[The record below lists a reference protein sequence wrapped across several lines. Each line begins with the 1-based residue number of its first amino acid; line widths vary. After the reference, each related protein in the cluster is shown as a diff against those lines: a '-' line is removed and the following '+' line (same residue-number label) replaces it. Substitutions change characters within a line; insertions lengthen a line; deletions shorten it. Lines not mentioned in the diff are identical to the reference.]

1 MENIRVS
8 RAPVSIKLLMTSL
21 ICISGLIYL
30 VLLYHI
36 FQDCEM
42 KPSLIAKG
50 YCSMEALELTDH
62 AHKYLPYYSIYIFLI
77 PTLLFMFT
85 SFSEKIKRIFAVLP
99 YILIVIDI
107 ASMCLIALVSKSFSW
122 VLFFAGMFLAFTF
135 LLLFSLL
142 MYDIWFRKAVV
153 K

>member
-8 RAPVSIKLLMTSL
+8 RAPVSMKLLLTSL

-42 KPSLIAKG
+42 KPSLITKG
-50 YCSMEALELTDH
+50 YCSMEAMELTDH
-62 AHKYLPYYSIYIFLI
+62 AHKYLPYYSIYIFFI

-85 SFSEKIKRIFAVLP
+85 SFSEKAKRVLAVLP
-99 YILIVIDI
+99 YVLIVIDI
-107 ASMCLIALVSKSFSW
+107 ASMCLIPLVSKNFSW
-122 VLFFAGMFLAFTF
+122 VLFFAGMFLSATF
-135 LLLFSLL
+135 LLLFVLL
-142 MYDIWFRKAVV
+142 MYDIWFRKAAV

>member
-1 MENIRVS
+1 M
-8 RAPVSIKLLMTSL
+8 KLLMTSL

-50 YCSMEALELTDH
+50 YGSMEAMELTDQ

-85 SFSEKIKRIFAVLP
+85 SFSEKIKRVFAVLP

-107 ASMCLIALVSKSFSW
+107 ASMCLIPLVSKSFSW
-122 VLFFAGMFLAFTF
+122 VLLFAGTFLGVTF
-135 LLLFSLL
+135 LLLFVLL
-142 MYDIWFRKAVV
+142 IYDLWFRKAVV